1 MNNSPL
7 AVLKIPE
14 FRNFILGRFV
24 FIMGLRMMGTLVAW
38 WMYELTGDAFYI
50 GMIGLAEAVP
60 AVGLSLY
67 AGFIIDKSEKRKLL
81 LRTVILYAVC
91 VIILLGVST
100 NWFHGEFG
108 NKLIIIFIYTVI
120 FFTGAIRAFSG
131 PSFGAIIASMVPRE
145 LLIYASQLSSTSWL
159 VASITG
165 HAMAGF
171 LIVWLQVTGTFM
183 VILTLIL
190 IGLFSLFKI
199 KEKPASLTV
208 EKKTLEAVGEGLK
221 YVFKTKEVLAALSLD
236 LFAVLFGGAVAM
248 VPVYAKD
255 ILHVSPIGFGWLNA
269 ASDIGSICMV
279 IALTLSPMKKKQGIK
294 LLLAVAGFG
303 ICVIIFGIS
312 KWYWLSFVAL
322 MVSGL
327 LDGVSVVVRSNIIQ
341 LKTPDELRGRV
352 MSVNSM
358 FINSSNEIGQFE
370 SGVAAKFMGAIP
382 SVIFGGCMT
391 LFIVITTWIKAP
403 SLKKLEY

>member
-1 MNNSPL
+1 MKNSPL
-7 AVLKIPE
+7 AVLRIPE

-50 GMIGLAEAVP
+50 GMIGLAEAIP

-108 NKLIIIFIYTVI
+108 NKLIVIFIYTVI

>member
-1 MNNSPL
+1 
-7 AVLKIPE
+7 
-14 FRNFILGRFV
+14 
-24 FIMGLRMMGTLVAW
+24 MMGTLVAW

-221 YVFKTKEVLAALSLD
+221 YVFKTKEVLDALSLD

>member
-1 MNNSPL
+1 
-7 AVLKIPE
+7 
-14 FRNFILGRFV
+14 
-24 FIMGLRMMGTLVAW
+24 MMGTLVAW

-294 LLLAVAGFG
+294 LLFAVAGFG
-303 ICVIIFGIS
+303 ICVIVFGIS

>member
-1 MNNSPL
+1 LKNSPL
-7 AVLKIPE
+7 AVLRIPE